1 MKEINKILL
10 SAFMLVMMFS
20 LIAVADVNA
29 VGQPDQTVEVSGDSI
44 QTELQSNIIT
54 MFQFR
59 AMTQLTF
66 SSNVQMDLN
75 LNCDTDNIKN
85 KEFSIEIQS
94 ENTLSMCMTCTREEN
109 QLGLM
114 DGKTYR
120 IKNRYTY
127 QYKEGFCVS
136 IECIPRCD
144 CECQCEG
151 ECQCICDC
159 ECKCLVECQ
168 CDCDC
173 ECQCEGECQCDCD
186 CECQRLYECQ
196 CVCDCECRCQNECQC
211 ICNCDDKETCIQ
223 ARLRIRLTN
232 ENRFGKWAYYDE
244 NVKEWIT
251 VPTSIEDG
259 YLIADTNHF
268 STWTILIPTIFADNS
283 ALILGSSSVI
293 AIFVIL
299 IVISSIYA
307 KRRN

>member
-1 MKEINKILL
+1 MKKINNMLL
-10 SAFMLVMMFS
+10 SACMLIIMFS
-20 LIAVADVNA
+20 LIATVDVNA
-29 VGQPDQTVEVSGDSI
+29 VGPPDQTVEVSGDSI

-66 SSNVQMDLN
+66 SSNVQMDLI
-75 LNCDTDNIKN
+75 LNCDTNNIKN

-94 ENTLSMCMTCTREEN
+94 ENILSMCMTCTREEH

-120 IKNRYTY
+120 IRNRYTY
-127 QYKEGFCVS
+127 RYKEGFCVS

-151 ECQCICDC
+151 DCQCICNCDC
-159 ECKCLVECQ
+159 QCQNECQ

-173 ECQCEGECQCDCD
+173 ECQCLYECQCMCD
-186 CECQRLYECQ
+186 CECQ
-196 CVCDCECRCQNECQC
+196 CQNECQC

-223 ARLRIRLTN
+223 ARLRIRLTK

-244 NVKEWIT
+244 NVEEWVT
-251 VPTSIEDG
+251 VPTSIGDG

-268 STWTILIPTIFADNS
+268 STWTILIPTFFMDNS

-299 IVISSIYA
+299 IGISSIYA